1 MSDDD
6 IVRLLDEIPLLY
18 KVRAFADGIVDGRL
32 FMRLGDPLD
41 AREADLS
48 RAYLDSLGFPH
59 AEPGL
64 LTSWEE
70 ASEAAEALDFNPEGW
85 EAEEMLRAGLVA
97 QASERLDESAI
108 QTALEYVGMKAGEAA
123 QDAVAYSASLGDM
136 RDEAVLNAAAGALV
150 QAANGAALVILAEA
164 EDDDPPHA
172 FLARWRLFVRGRW
185 PVGLAGSTYNIL

>member
-6 IVRLLDEIPLLY
+6 FTRLLDEIPLLY
-18 KVRAFADGIVDGRL
+18 KVRAFADGIADARL

-41 AREADLS
+41 NREKDLS
-48 RAYLDSLGFPH
+48 RTYLDGLGFPY

-64 LTSWEE
+64 LTSWDE
-70 ASEAAEALDFNPEGW
+70 AAEAAEALDFNPEGW

-97 QASERLDESAI
+97 AAAERIDEDGIS
-108 QTALEYVGMKAGEAA
+108 TALEYVGLKAGEAA

-136 RDEAVLNAAAGALV
+136 RDESVLNAAAGALV
-150 QAANGAALVILAEA
+150 QAANGAALVILSES
-164 EDDDPPHA
+164 EDEDPPHP

-185 PVGLAGSTYNIL
+185 PIGLAGSTYNVL